1 MNILKLSRLFLALIA
16 SLSLGCRTTHPS
28 SDGRISLVVAGRGN
42 LVYAPVT
49 LAENLGYY
57 RAENLN
63 VVLSDT
69 TGGSKAL
76 QALLGG
82 SADVVCG
89 FYDHTIQM
97 AAEGQDLT
105 AFVLL
110 STSYAEAI
118 VVSPKAAHKIGRL
131 EDLKGTNIGVTAP
144 GSSTHFFLNYVLGQH
159 GVSSTEFS
167 VIGTGTGSSRIT
179 ALEQG
184 KVDAGVLLE
193 PSISYLA
200 LRNPGLKIFA
210 DTRTPEGSREVLGSA
225 IYPTAV
231 LYSTERWLKQ
241 NPKLAQGLA
250 QAIVKTLRWI
260 DGHSPEDFV
269 QAIPTELKGEDPVAY
284 LEAAR
289 RTKSIFSRDG
299 VFPHAG
305 TEAVLKMMKATH
317 EKVRE
322 SNVDIAGTYTNRF
335 LTSP

>member
-1 MNILKLSRLFLALIA
+1 MNILKLSSLVLALLA
-16 SLSLGCRTTHPS
+16 SLSLGCRTIHPS
-28 SDGRISLVVAGRGN
+28 SEGRISLVVAGRGN

-49 LAENLGYY
+49 LAESLGYF
-57 RAENLN
+57 RSENLD
-63 VVLSDT
+63 VVVSDT

-82 SADVVCG
+82 SADVACG

-118 VVSPKAAHKIGRL
+118 VISPRAAHRIDKL
-131 EDLKGTNIGVTAP
+131 EDLKGANIGVTAP
-144 GSSTHFFLNYVLGQH
+144 GSSTHFFVNYVLGQH
-159 GVSSTEFS
+159 GVSTNEFT
-167 VIGTGTGSSRIT
+167 VLGTGSGPSRIT

-184 KVDAGVLLE
+184 KVDAGVVLE
-193 PSISYLA
+193 PSLSYLS

-241 NPKLAQGLA
+241 NPKLAHGLA
-250 QAIVKTLRWI
+250 QAMVRTLRWI

-269 QAIPTELKGEDPVAY
+269 QAISTELKGEDPVAY
-284 LEAAR
+284 LEAVR
-289 RTKSIFSRDG
+289 RTRSIFSRDG
-299 VFPHAG
+299 VFPHEGA
-305 TEAVLKMMKATH
+305 EAVLRMMKATH

-322 SNVDIAGTYTNRF
+322 SNVDLAGTYTNRF
-335 LTSP
+335 VSSP